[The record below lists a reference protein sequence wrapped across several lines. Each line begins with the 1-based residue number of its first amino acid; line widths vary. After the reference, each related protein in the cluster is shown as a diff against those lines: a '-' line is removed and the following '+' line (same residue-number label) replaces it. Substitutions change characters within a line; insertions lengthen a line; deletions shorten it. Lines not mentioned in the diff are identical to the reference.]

1 MATSQTGS
9 TNGRTAVVI
18 DRLTVKWVA
27 SLRETTH
34 QLGAAE
40 QAEEVLCSNRERGG
54 AQTVG
59 GRWWSTRDGIEV
71 AAGKPMDP
79 RRRINFRSELFLS
92 RSRSCAF

>member
-1 MATSQTGS
+1 
-9 TNGRTAVVI
+9 
-18 DRLTVKWVA
+18 VKWVA
-27 SLRETTH
+27 SLRETRH

-40 QAEEVLCSNRERGG
+40 QAEEVLCGNRERAALKRGG